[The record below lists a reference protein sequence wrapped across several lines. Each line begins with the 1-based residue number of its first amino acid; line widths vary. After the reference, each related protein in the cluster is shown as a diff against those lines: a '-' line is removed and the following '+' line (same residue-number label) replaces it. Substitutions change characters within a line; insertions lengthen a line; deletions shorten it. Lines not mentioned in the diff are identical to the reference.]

1 MSVSQHYFLKGNRS
15 KQKEFTAALGGAPK
29 AERDIEQ

>member
-1 MSVSQHYFLKGNRS
+1 MSGRGHYFLKGNRS
-15 KQKEFTAALGGAPK
+15 TQKEFTAALGGAPK